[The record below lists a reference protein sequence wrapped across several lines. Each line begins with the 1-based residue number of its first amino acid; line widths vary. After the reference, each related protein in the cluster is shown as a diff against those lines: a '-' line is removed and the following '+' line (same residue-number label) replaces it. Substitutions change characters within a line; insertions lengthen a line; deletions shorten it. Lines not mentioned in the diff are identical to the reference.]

1 MKTLIALALVPLVLL
16 AACERAEKAQP
27 EQLAGDPQVLPENFI
42 RAETDLAFHR
52 LQTRGGGPNAFS
64 FLRAPTPLDA
74 QSIVRMN
81 RDTLYGAAI
90 VDTANG
96 ASIEIPNID
105 DSRYISVQIIDN
117 DHYTPAVF
125 YEPGVHQI
133 PTATRYV
140 AAIVRVE
147 ILDANSPS
155 DIAQANAIQDQF
167 VVRAASA
174 VPMPAPTW
182 DMRSFLKLRNQY
194 KQEFHQYAQFGVNWM
209 GPRGEVDEETRHIV
223 AAAGWGLLPSRDAM
237 YINYNGGEDHQQ
249 CYVAA
254 YRVPDHQAFWSI
266 TVYGD
271 DGYMKNN
278 SNVVN
283 SRSVTLGED
292 GGFDVYFGSQS
303 ACGQQ
308 VNRVDVTEG
317 WNYVMRIYRPGPGV
331 LDQSYRL
338 PEPELFMLKN

>member
-1 MKTLIALALVPLVLL
+1 MRIFSALALTSTLL
-16 AACERAEKAQP
+16 LSACGETEKPQP
-27 EQLAGDPQVLPENFI
+27 ESLVSEPTVLPENFI

-90 VDTANG
+90 VDTAKG
-96 ASIEIPNID
+96 ASIEIPDID
-105 DSRYISVQIIDN
+105 DGRYISVQIIDN

-125 YEPGVHQI
+125 YKPGVHQI
-133 PTATRYV
+133 PAATRYV

-147 ILDANSPS
+147 ILDASSPA
-155 DIAQANAIQDQF
+155 DIAMANAIQDQF
-167 VVRAASA
+167 VVRATSA
-174 VPMPAPTW
+174 VPMPDPTW

-237 YINYNGGEDHQQ
+237 YINYNGGQDHEK
-249 CYVAA
+249 CFVAA
-254 YRVPDHQAFWSI
+254 YQVPDHQAFWSI

-271 DGYMKNN
+271 DGYMKSNN
-278 SNVVN
+278 NVVN
-283 SRSVTLGED
+283 SRSVTLDED
-292 GGFDVYFGSQS
+292 GGFQVYFGSPS
-303 ACGQQ
+303 VCGQQ
-308 VNRVDVTEG
+308 ANRVDVTDG

-338 PEPELFMLKN
+338 PEPVPFAPEI